1 MQKKAFFLFL
11 ILLVSLCLSC
21 CAENAPAFSETFEG
35 GLLTTLP
42 WSDTGTLE
50 KNKGYEVVFSVFCY
64 MDTVLH
70 LTNGES
76 ANPAEME
83 AFQQIMKTA
92 VGKSYINTGRTENAM
107 MVIFTDTLQ
116 SVIFSYTPAG
126 NRISY
131 QRVAGFPDIGAWE
144 DKLQILSQEFL
155 YALNALSQPM
165 TDPAAPKN
173 Q

>member
-76 ANPAEME
+76 ANLAEME

-92 VGKSYINTGRTENAM
+92 VGKSYINAGRTENAM
-107 MVIFTDTLQ
+107 MVIFTDTQ
-116 SVIFSYTPAG
+116 HSVIFSYTPAG
-126 NRISY
+126 NRT
-131 QRVAGFPDIGAWE
+131 WE

-165 TDPAAPKN
+165 TDPAAPKK